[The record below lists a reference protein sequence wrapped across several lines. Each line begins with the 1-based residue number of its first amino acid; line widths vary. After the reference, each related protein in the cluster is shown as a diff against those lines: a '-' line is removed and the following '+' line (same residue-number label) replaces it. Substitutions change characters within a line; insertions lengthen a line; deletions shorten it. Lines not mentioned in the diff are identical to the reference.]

1 MEFDQLNEGTLKQGF
16 EQLGDFV
23 KLIDTTKIEPREYQI
38 NIVKKILNG
47 KNTLVILPTGLG
59 KTLIAVLAIANTIY
73 QGKKA
78 IMLAPTKPLSEQ
90 HQKTLQNQLLVEQDK
105 IKLITGVSTASKRLE
120 LESSAKVIV
129 ATPQTIANDIKK
141 ERLNIDEI
149 GIVIFDECHRAIG
162 KYAYTY
168 IANVCREH
176 GVQVVGLT
184 ASPGSKKEKIDALI
198 NTLNIQQIEIRIFSD
213 PDVEKYIM
221 KRDIFYI
228 YVEKS
233 KEINE
238 ILSLLK
244 PHIDQHLEIL
254 YSHGLSQYKYFEH
267 MPKGKLLEIGNEI
280 KKIQAKNY
288 RFISFFNYI
297 YVLDLVHAYDL
308 VATEGFYPFIS
319 YIESLRTKEKKSR
332 AVNSILSNK
341 AVVSAEWIARNEL
354 EKGNEHPKMFK
365 LIDIIKKDYSNKKI
379 IIFAQYRSTIK
390 KLDELLN
397 INGIKSKGFV
407 GKKEGITI
415 QQQQEIIRDF
425 RDNKFN
431 VLIATSIGEEG
442 LDIPNVDLV
451 IFYEPIPS
459 EIRNIQRKGR
469 TGRLH
474 FGEVIILI
482 TKDTK
487 DETYNI
493 IARMKEKKM
502 HDLVLKVQKELYLGL
517 YYNKNFQ
524 KKLQ

>member
-1 MEFDQLNEGTLKQGF
+1 MDFNQTDINNNQSF
-16 EQLGDFV
+16 ESLGDFI
-23 KLIDTTKIEPREYQI
+23 KLINKNGIEPRTYQI
-38 NIVKKILNG
+38 NIVRSILNG

-59 KTLIAVLAIANTIY
+59 KTLIAALAIANTLY
-73 QGKKA
+73 NGKKA
-78 IMLAPTKPLSEQ
+78 IILSPTKPLSEQ
-90 HQKTLQNQLLVEQDK
+90 HQKTLQDLLLIEKEK
-105 IKLITGVSTASKRLE
+105 IMLITGVSAASKRMQ
-120 LESSAKVIV
+120 LESDAKVIV

-141 ERLNIDEI
+141 ERLNLDDI
-149 GIVIFDECHRAIG
+149 GIIIFDECHKAIG

-168 IANVCREH
+168 VADVCSEH
-176 GVQVVGLT
+176 GIQIIGLT
-184 ASPGSKKEKIDALI
+184 ASPGSKKEKIEALVS
-198 NTLNIQQIEIRIFSD
+198 TLNIQQIEIRIFSD
-213 PDVEKYIM
+213 PDVERYVM
-221 KRDIFYI
+221 KKDIFYV
-228 YVEKS
+228 YVEKNR
-233 KEINE
+233 EINE

-254 YSHGLSQYKYFEH
+254 YNHGLSPYKYFEH

-288 RFISFFNYI
+288 RFMSFFNYI

-308 VATEGFYPFIS
+308 VATEGFYPFVN
-319 YIESLRTKEKKSR
+319 YIESLRNREKKSR
-332 AVNSILSNK
+332 AINSILSNN
-341 AVVSAEWIARNEL
+341 AVISAEWIARNAL
-354 EKGNEHPKMFK
+354 EKGIEHPKMFK
-365 LIDIIKKDYSNKKI
+365 LIDIIKNNYANKRI
-379 IIFAQYRSTIK
+379 MIFAQYRSTIK
-390 KLDELLN
+390 KLEELLN
-397 INGIKSKGFV
+397 AHGIPSRGFV
-407 GKKEGITI
+407 GKKEGITL
-415 QQQQEIIRDF
+415 QQQQETINDF
-425 RDNKFN
+425 RNGKFN

-502 HDLVLKVQKELYLGL
+502 YDLVLKIQHELSSGF
-517 YYNKNFQ
+517 YYNKNLQ
-524 KKLQ
+524 KKL